1 MRILVVTTWFP
12 SRQRPTEAP
21 FNLEHV
27 KAIQRGHDVQVL
39 HVRLGRSQDVESG
52 QYEGIPVTRIGLDP
66 RRPLTLVR
74 AVRQISSALHN
85 ADVLH
90 TMAFSSALVAALPWS
105 VRRRPWVHTEHWNG
119 VTNPES
125 VGGIWPRVAWL
136 RHVLRL
142 PHHVTGVTRQL
153 ADKLSEFSRPQAA
166 SVVPCVVPNGRP
178 VAPYPPLDPLRLV
191 AVGGLIPRKRPLLA
205 VQTVGWLRGQGHNVQ
220 LEWAGD
226 GGQRA
231 EVEALIASSG
241 LSPYVRLL
249 GNVAPAE
256 VFALFDHAH
265 LFFLPTEQENFFT
278 SAAEAMSAGRPV
290 VAPHVGGYDDYAT
303 WENSRLVDDVTPE
316 SLGRAILDVR
326 DRFQN
331 AEPAV
336 IAEPIRRR
344 FSPETVAG
352 LFDDIYTDVSAR
364 RAGGRRIA
372 Q

>member
-12 SRQRPTEAP
+12 SGQRPTEAP

-27 KAIQRGHDVQVL
+27 KAIQRCHDVQVL
-39 HVRLGRSQDVESG
+39 HVRLGRSQNVEFG
-52 QYEGIPVTRIGLDP
+52 EYEGVPVTRIGLDP
-66 RRPLTLVR
+66 RQPVTVVRTL
-74 AVRQISSALHN
+74 RQISVALKN

-90 TMAFSSALVAALPWS
+90 TMAFSSALVAALPWT
-105 VRRRPWVHTEHWNG
+105 VRQRPWVHTEHWNG

-153 ADKLSEFSRPQAA
+153 ADKLSEFSRPQSA
-166 SVVPCVVPNGRP
+166 SVVPCVVPNERP
-178 VAPYPPLDPLRLV
+178 VEPYPPQDPLRLV

-205 VQTVGWLRGQGHNVQ
+205 VQTVGWLRGQGHNVV

-226 GGQRA
+226 GSQRA
-231 EVEALIASSG
+231 EVEALVASSG
-241 LSPYVRLL
+241 LSAYVRLL

-303 WENSRLVDDVTPE
+303 SENSRLVEDVTPE
-316 SLGRAILDVR
+316 SLGRAILDAR
-326 DRFQN
+326 ARFQN

-336 IAEPIRRR
+336 IAGPIRRR

-352 LFDDIYTDVSAR
+352 LFNDIYTDVSAP
-364 RAGGRRIA
+364 RAGRRQLA